1 MLSLTIIENEFQYH
15 GLSFRGK
22 NAVFSAHFGPGGAVP
37 PPRVSPFSKVKGS
50 SRQKRNG
57 FPLCENKKRPRSRE
71 RDRPF
76 KCGLVRE
83 AGLEPAWPGRWI
95 LSPVRLPIP
104 PLSQTVAQIS
114 KRAGAAQAIAPAPLL
129 RTTAGKENSFPASS
143 CEFI

>member
-1 MLSLTIIENEFQYH
+1 MASPCVKTKSGHVLGNVTALSDA
-15 GLSFRGK
+15 K
-22 NAVFSAHFGPGGAVP
+22 
-37 PPRVSPFSKVKGS
+37 
-50 SRQKRNG
+50 
-57 FPLCENKKRPRSRE
+57 
-71 RDRPF
+71 
-76 KCGLVRE
+76 LVRE

-129 RTTAGKENSFPASS
+129 WTTAGKENSFPTSS